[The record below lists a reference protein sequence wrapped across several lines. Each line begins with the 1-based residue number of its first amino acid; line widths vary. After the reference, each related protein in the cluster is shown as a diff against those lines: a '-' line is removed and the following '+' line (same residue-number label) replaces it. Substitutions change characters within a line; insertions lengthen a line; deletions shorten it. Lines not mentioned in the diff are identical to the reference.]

1 MNGSVTISPM
11 MQMTV
16 SKMSGDMRFVGIF
29 YIIMGALYCLSIIG
43 ALVGIP
49 LIICGLRLRE
59 AADSFTSYLGSN
71 DSGILERAFERQG
84 SFFFIQK
91 VINIKLIRLLGRHAA
106 GGCVGLKNV
115 AFLLQRHQ
123 LISNRGRAHLFR
135 AFARQ
140 KTGRE
145 RFGVFDEV
153 FDELF
158 EEFLLAFVH
167 RGGGWCK
174 VYRCWFGCWKME
186 IGNPLSILHFPY
198 PLLRTTH
205 YHLTKKISTRQEGVL
220 MVYGEDI
227 FTHKN

>member
-91 VINIKLIRLLGRHAA
+91 VLMIISLILIVLYVIFLIAFGAA
-106 GGCVGLKNV
+106 IFSAFGGNY
-115 AFLLQRHQ
+115 
-123 LISNRGRAHLFR
+123 S
-135 AFARQ
+135 
-140 KTGRE
+140 
-145 RFGVFDEV
+145 
-153 FDELF
+153 
-158 EEFLLAFVH
+158 
-167 RGGGWCK
+167 
-174 VYRCWFGCWKME
+174 Y
-186 IGNPLSILHFPY
+186 
-198 PLLRTTH
+198 
-205 YHLTKKISTRQEGVL
+205 
-220 MVYGEDI
+220 
-227 FTHKN
+227 

>member
-91 VINIKLIRLLGRHAA
+91 VLLIISLILIVLYVIFLIAFGAA
-106 GGCVGLKNV
+106 IFSAFGGNY
-115 AFLLQRHQ
+115 
-123 LISNRGRAHLFR
+123 S
-135 AFARQ
+135 
-140 KTGRE
+140 
-145 RFGVFDEV
+145 
-153 FDELF
+153 
-158 EEFLLAFVH
+158 
-167 RGGGWCK
+167 
-174 VYRCWFGCWKME
+174 Y
-186 IGNPLSILHFPY
+186 
-198 PLLRTTH
+198 
-205 YHLTKKISTRQEGVL
+205 
-220 MVYGEDI
+220 
-227 FTHKN
+227 